1 MSTKISNLLFEE
13 NNIQNI
19 HNAFK
24 NNLLLEAKMPETQLK
39 RIGKIVASQIKGKL
53 PDLEA
58 QLKDIENG
66 VFDMQSLKKL
76 SQSNLAGFNT
86 DFVSSKKSKSE
97 DQITGKQTAPTPID
111 FDKFDNVKMYPM
123 IIKDKKSGQEIE
135 GGKSGI
141 TYIQLFFIPAVGEV
155 IKDQK
160 IIDLHKEVFVIKED
174 IPDNHGL
181 LHHDIKEIPHFPVT
195 FEQLQVIQAELT
207 SGSNFSKTTTILKAA
222 KRIKPSESEVNN
234 TEDEATT
241 PDNDDSAEATV
252 SPDGEVASIAAG
264 VYESAIKGNLHKK
277 DLSSL
282 LFEKKSRLSKKDK
295 IILEEV
301 SNIKDEELLN
311 EFIGKFKKSERDK
324 RKKNKE
330 NKELKARLTKD
341 FKNTLFTIYGDL
353 PEKIDDI
360 LTRFYKKSPKEF
372 EEKYTELKNTEGS
385 IVKSKFDSAKIYLQA
400 VMSKKKEINTEDVES
415 PDFEELTSSY
425 TSVASIDLSIKD
437 EDEES
442 PSFSQDDVKATIPKD
457 ILKDAKKIFDGNGN
471 IIDNKRSDIKK
482 DIKTAVDNLKN
493 QIPAAFS
500 EIKEL
505 FTDDINTDN
514 ISKAASNLVSTL
526 KTQLGNLKVGKTKT
540 EAAAS
545 ELMKPFSIEGISKE
559 LKEAAQSDIDTFK
572 ANYIAASD
580 KFIKSH
586 EVAIASGE
594 KIIAE
599 IGKIGSQSGVFEVQG
614 QKINSADVEVAKVLI
629 LLTAGNVLEFSKYCH
644 ALKVAYED
652 LTNGD
657 AISANLKSY
666 QDYFSLFAQDE
677 VSGEDDDK
685 DDEAI
690 AKKQNEKN
698 NKMSELNALFRV
710 QSSLSKFGISPED
723 AKSML
728 SSGGSSKQQEQQL
741 AASTLESVIS
751 IEAKSILNEATTT
764 KASNPNIVNIA
775 GKTIVNFDG
784 SIDQVVL
791 KAIYNNLDKDASY
804 KKIKISIKEDLLAL
818 TGLKKFKEA
827 DADTVQDL
835 LHSYFMSEFSNAG
848 DLAHSMSSSP
858 RISKMLSIAKTSVAS
873 AKSKAKSAIK
883 IGIGTL
889 WGTVKWGAS
898 TIGTLLTVGIATI
911 LGVGGLKLVASLVAG
926 IPILSAISI
935 PVNALI
941 TGLAGIYTAAAAAI
955 GAPASASS
963 LLGGMTLIGTSVQSL
978 YTAMIGQYA
987 SASLSATAVKGSL
1000 AVVDPIANFI
1010 VQIFA
1015 YPLTAATG
1023 SFSWSGMWTAMT
1035 AGINNAL
1042 TMSASTSITIG
1053 AKSGSS
1059 GLSTYMSTLWS
1070 SGSFSA
1076 ASTAAKTAA
1085 TSTAIKGAASTA
1097 LPALFAGFWTKAAI
1111 ASIALFGAY
1120 KIYKYMLSDEIDD
1133 VKIDD
1138 VVNEMLKVYILAAAT
1153 NKDTDLISNIL
1164 GITNPSDRSLITQN
1178 IKPTSN
1184 EINLITEFYN
1194 TDSTS
1199 GTSIKSMF
1207 DMSSVADLDGAKTNF
1222 REALNNFSASFEV
1235 FEGNVNHK
1243 RKSGGSDWF
1252 KNNPKF
1258 NSYLLSNTVDVRAFT
1273 IEKLRALYREL
1284 EKDLLLLSTGEVNF
1298 DKFKAHYNDG
1308 KILFIVKNF
1317 LEDGVDPNGQTFIR
1331 SNLSEIVTNKND
1343 VIKLIESYRN
1353 QQLSNMSE
1361 LFTGTPTIKDDPLL
1375 KILSKLKD
1383 SDDIDKVNMD
1393 INISNIIKNIDK
1405 HVTSDAINTQK
1416 ILSILKSKAGGV
1428 TAGAIEKYFLEG
1440 NKIVQ
1445 FSKGIFGQAE
1455 EQKYAK
1461 EWNEEISKVLAKSME
1476 YCIDDLDVFKESKQH
1491 PIFLLKP
1498 VSREDFLSEGIIAEG
1513 PVLKALGI
1521 TGMGAAASSYLY
1533 GAATGTSA
1541 ATGLANAAIAW
1552 VGPATG
1558 LALGLNVG
1566 AIILGAIVAG
1576 TGAYMGLVGI
1586 KKMAKVFIDKI
1597 KSKVSFN
1604 PWEDN
1609 NFVKELMPMVKKAAQ
1624 GLVAYK
1630 YMEIIYALKDKLE
1643 KIGVKVTGFD
1653 NPMFKGL
1660 NKKLADRKQISRIKN
1675 NLTKEG
1681 KELQGQFIDNM
1692 YKAKNALPREG
1703 LGKYL
1708 NQSTVD
1714 RFLDEILFG
1723 TNSPLAEVFKHSSM
1737 SDNDSSESF
1746 VYQKGLG
1753 LLLEDPSAQP
1763 KEVIISMNKLYSEL
1777 ADRVENFFKTDL
1789 NYNER
1794 VTVEIQKDIDH
1805 LMQRSGVD
1813 ILRLPKRLSQK
1824 LGDLHIPLLKKGG
1837 KNANQYLVDAISN
1850 GTGLSNANLSKVI
1863 SSQGIKLRESRLN
1876 QGDLLLEA
1884 LHTHDLKLLV
1894 ESDVVNQIWQKGS
1907 NIDIVGVSDSK
1918 RAATRWF
1925 STDGGKTWAIDDIS
1939 SVSSYTP
1946 PAGATDVTNTYNL
1959 SKLKTTYTSGPS
1971 ASGTGPVSMNP
1982 SGGMIAAADGKA
1994 MGGFTPVLAPTSPS
2008 WITQGHSILTQSV
2021 VNNILQT
2028 CADIFQTGWM
2038 IDGVARMTNVMFGD
2052 TLTLSD
2058 TMNKLNDINWSLL
2071 PSKMFLATT
2080 LITLDSLKEELK
2092 QRGIVIQGEVPTDI
2106 LSNFDAASSRNLG
2119 GAVKQKAD
2127 IVSQLVLN
2135 KMGVKD
2141 KKKSKVNE
2149 KQLKR
2154 AVEQSLTDGILVYYK
2169 NFNRDKY
2176 DERMKRAELGAD
2188 VEKRRTAVD
2197 SKKFMGTGLALGG
2210 TAAAIGLGVFA
2221 TGGLGLLPLLG
2232 AGISTFAG
2240 SKIYNDAESGV
2251 DQLYASSDEFDS
2263 AVTKAERSMAAK
2275 EAASLA
2281 DLLISFSKEVKGI
2294 SNESIRLNNP
2304 NLLNTQYVH
2313 NNFDFRKL
2321 VNESR
2326 LNEITGNTNTIGID
2340 DVLSRL
2346 RASGIMVF
2354 NGDIK
2359 RGTSEYKE
2367 ALSHTVETVE
2377 SMLKSF
2383 FDIQVT
2389 GAEKYKSSNFVQN
2402 VVKSAVDPNTKP
2414 GQPASSMVSQ
2424 ANNGTSPPSMNSNGN
2439 MNDMMQLANM
2449 SGGNNMMMFMMMMMM
2464 QMSGRSSGGMDIMQ
2478 LMQQLNGG
2486 KLTIGDAA
2494 QKISEEEGMEGF
2506 ADAIELAIS
2515 EANGSKPAMSGV
2527 RVKQLYKA
2535 MNKNPLSKLKGFTLN
2550 SRFAKGSSI
2559 NSKVF
2564 VEELKR
2570 YINIKEKAAKA
2581 IDSVDTV
2588 ESIVVFLSNVFIL
2601 EPSLRKAKGK
2611 YNSAE
2616 FGLDS
2621 IEQASTKEGSKISI
2635 LGSYYL
2641 HLINSSDK
2649 KVLPFKIDDTT
2660 ITFKDDSQWQ
2670 QYFGIKPASDL
2681 EIKDVPEDFVKMLRS
2696 VNKFLSEEIQTE
2708 SIRAKK
2714 QDVEILEERYYKK
2727 KLSSLLFE
2735 DKVVNNSVVRNKKNS
2750 KNEINLRQEWLNIWD
2765 I

>member
-1 MSTKISNLLFEE
+1 
-13 NNIQNI
+13 
-19 HNAFK
+19 
-24 NNLLLEAKMPETQLK
+24 
-39 RIGKIVASQIKGKL
+39 
-53 PDLEA
+53 
-58 QLKDIENG
+58 
-66 VFDMQSLKKL
+66 
-76 SQSNLAGFNT
+76 
-86 DFVSSKKSKSE
+86 
-97 DQITGKQTAPTPID
+97 
-111 FDKFDNVKMYPM
+111 
-123 IIKDKKSGQEIE
+123 
-135 GGKSGI
+135 
-141 TYIQLFFIPAVGEV
+141 
-155 IKDQK
+155 
-160 IIDLHKEVFVIKED
+160 
-174 IPDNHGL
+174 
-181 LHHDIKEIPHFPVT
+181 
-195 FEQLQVIQAELT
+195 
-207 SGSNFSKTTTILKAA
+207 
-222 KRIKPSESEVNN
+222 
-234 TEDEATT
+234 
-241 PDNDDSAEATV
+241 
-252 SPDGEVASIAAG
+252 
-264 VYESAIKGNLHKK
+264 
-277 DLSSL
+277 
-282 LFEKKSRLSKKDK
+282 
-295 IILEEV
+295 
-301 SNIKDEELLN
+301 
-311 EFIGKFKKSERDK
+311 
-324 RKKNKE
+324 
-330 NKELKARLTKD
+330 
-341 FKNTLFTIYGDL
+341 L

-360 LTRFYKKSPKEF
+360 LIRFYKKSPKEF

-385 IVKSKFDSAKIYLQA
+385 VVKSKFASAKIYLQA
-400 VMSKKKEINTEDVES
+400 VMSKKKESNTEDVES
-415 PDFEELTSSY
+415 PGFEELTSSY

-505 FTDDINTDN
+505 FTDDINTDK

-526 KTQLGNLKVGKTKT
+526 KTQLSNLNDGKTKT

-545 ELMKPFSIEGISKE
+545 ELMAPFNINGISKE

-586 EVAIASGE
+586 EVAIANGE

-677 VSGEDDDK
+677 VSDADDDK

-883 IGIGTL
+883 TGIGTL
-889 WGTVKWGAS
+889 WGTVKWGVS

-935 PVNALI
+935 PINALI

-963 LLGGMTLIGTSVQSL
+963 LLGGVTLIGTSVQSL

-1042 TMSASTSITIG
+1042 TMSTSAKLITG

-1059 GLSTYMSTLWS
+1059 GLSAYVSTLWS
-1070 SGSFSA
+1070 TGSFSA
-1076 ASTAAKTAA
+1076 ASAAGTKMA
-1085 TSTAIKGAASTA
+1085 TSTAITSAASTA

-1120 KIYKYMLSDEIDD
+1120 KIYKYMLSDEIDE

-1178 IKPTSN
+1178 MKPTSN

-1199 GTSIKSMF
+1199 VASIKSMF
-1207 DMSSVADLDGAKTNF
+1207 DMTSVADLDGAKTRF

-1252 KNNPKF
+1252 KNNKKF

-1284 EKDLLLLSTGEVNF
+1284 EKDLLLLSTGEVDF
-1298 DKFKAHYNDG
+1298 DKFKEHYNDG

-1513 PVLKALGI
+1513 PVLKALGFA
-1521 TGMGAAASSYLY
+1521 GLGAAGSSYLY

-1541 ATGLANAAIAW
+1541 VTGLANAAIAW

-1566 AIILGAIVAG
+1566 AIILGSIVAG
-1576 TGAYMGLVGI
+1576 TGVYMILTGI

-1604 PWEDN
+1604 PWEDTL
-1609 NFVKELMPMVKKAAQ
+1609 FVKELMPMVKKAAQ

-1708 NQSTVD
+1708 NQSSVD

-1723 TNSPLAEVFKHSSM
+1723 TNSPLAEVFKHSAM

-1753 LLLEDPSAQP
+1753 LLLEDSSAQP

-1777 ADRVENFFKTDL
+1777 ADRVESFFKTDL

-1794 VTVEIQKDIDH
+1794 ITVEIQKDIDH

-1884 LHTHDLKLLV
+1884 LYTHDLKLLV
-1894 ESDVVNQIWQKGS
+1894 ESDVVNQIWKNGN

-1925 STDGGKTWAIDDIS
+1925 STDSGKTWAIDNIS

-1971 ASGTGPVSMNP
+1971 ASGTGPASMNP

-2028 CADIFQTGWM
+2028 CADVFQTAWM
-2038 IDGVARMTNVMFGD
+2038 IDGVARMTSVMFGD

-2188 VEKRRTAVD
+2188 VKKRRSAVD
-2197 SKKFMGTGLALGG
+2197 SKKFMATGLAVSL
-2210 TAAAIGLGVFA
+2210 IGLGALVGGPIGA
-2221 TGGLGLLPLLG
+2221 WAGSSLAGTAGTALGITGLV
-2232 AGISTFAG
+2232 AG
-2240 SKIYNDAESGV
+2240 SKIYNNAESGV

-2340 DVLSRL
+2340 DVLTRL

-2402 VVKSAVDPNTKP
+2402 VVKSTVDPNTKP
-2414 GQPASSMVSQ
+2414 GQPASPMVAQ
-2424 ANNGTSPPSMNSNGN
+2424 AADGTSPPSMNSNGN

-2515 EANGSKPAMSGV
+2515 EANGSKPAMSGA

-2581 IDSVDTV
+2581 IDSVETV
-2588 ESIVVFLSNVFIL
+2588 ENIVVFLSNVFIL

-2611 YNSAE
+2611 YNSTD

-2621 IEQASTKEGSKISI
+2621 IEQASTKVGSKISI

-2660 ITFKDDSQWQ
+2660 ITFKDDAQWQ
-2670 QYFGIKPASDL
+2670 QYFGTPPASGL
-2681 EIKDVPEDFVKMLRS
+2681 EIKEVPEDFVKMLKS